1 MATNELT
8 LFHSKVTEV
17 PDNVNVN
24 NAIET
29 DTVDENVLLAQ
40 LNQLR
45 EWQEAQRQTLLQ
57 QQLEQQKMMELEK
70 QRLYNLF
77 GLSANESDLQN
88 DGVCSSESSYFLP
101 CIPNPNAR
109 NSDVNDTP
117 YTNARLHDEKPLEL
131 HSPSVNQLQKIIE
144 NITIRSPRRDKFPN
158 DDVNVDEIPKRPFLK
173 RGEGLKSR
181 FKISPDA
188 FRLDKLPKYKYA
200 QRMQKHAQT
209 KQSHKQRHQEITTN
223 DTTAATAV
231 AASNARNGGGVTS
244 EGHQNNTNDKC
255 TQSTVQ
261 SRCNNIQPNRLV
273 KQTGGLKLKLPK
285 ATSAPNLQR
294 NTLNDVKSGSHHTIQ
309 GEMLGKYF
317 IRPICKYYL
326 FNIKMSFFSIFVRCV
341 RRRENRASQ
350 FIAIPIHFITGNK
363 APDRHTNQTICT
375 FST

>member
-1 MATNELT
+1 MATNELS

-17 PDNVNVN
+17 PDNVSIN

-29 DTVDENVLLAQ
+29 DTVDENMILAQ

-57 QQLEQQKMMELEK
+57 QQLEQQQMLALEK
-70 QRLYNLF
+70 QKLYNLF

-101 CIPNPNAR
+101 CIPNPNVR
-109 NSDVNDTP
+109 KQNSDVNDTP
-117 YTNARLHDEKPLEL
+117 YTNARLHDERPLEL

-144 NITIRSPRRDKFPN
+144 NIAIRSPKRDETAY
-158 DDVNVDEIPKRPFLK
+158 DEVNADEIPKRPFLK

-223 DTTAATAV
+223 NTTAA
-231 AASNARNGGGVTS
+231 AASIARNGGGVTS
-244 EGHQNNTNDKC
+244 EGHQNITNDKC
-255 TQSTVQ
+255 TQSTVR
-261 SRCNNIQPNRLV
+261 SKCNNIQPNRLV
-273 KQTGGLKLKLPK
+273 KQTIPQTQRLKLKPSK
-285 ATSAPNLQR
+285 ASNLQQ
-294 NTLNDVKSGSHHTIQ
+294 NTLNDVKSGSHHAIQ
-309 GEMLGKYF
+309 GKCLAH
-317 IRPICKYYL
+317 I
-326 FNIKMSFFSIFVRCV
+326 
-341 RRRENRASQ
+341 
-350 FIAIPIHFITGNK
+350 
-363 APDRHTNQTICT
+363 
-375 FST
+375 